1 MDYGV
6 LQSESA
12 IWLSSDL
19 ETPLARMEGLRAAVF
34 DAAGTRVAG
43 IVNDNTAQVFD
54 AEIGTPHRPCLDRLL
69 ATSLGRKEKK
79 DKAAEST

>member
-54 AEIGTPHRPCLDRLL
+54 AEIGTSHRRGL
-69 ATSLGRKEKK
+69 AISRSKLEVFRRR
-79 DKAAEST
+79 